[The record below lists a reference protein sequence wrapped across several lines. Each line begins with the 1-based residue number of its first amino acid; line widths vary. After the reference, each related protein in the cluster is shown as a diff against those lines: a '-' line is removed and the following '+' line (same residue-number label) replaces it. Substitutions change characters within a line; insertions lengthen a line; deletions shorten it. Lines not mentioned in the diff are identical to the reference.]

1 MDDAETQDIA
11 RFSSCRPIMDDAEI
25 QDIAQLM
32 WEAPFAVL
40 SHDLEESS
48 DAPKY
53 VTMLK

>member
-1 MDDAETQDIA
+1 
-11 RFSSCRPIMDDAEI
+11 MDDAEI

-53 VTMLK
+53 VTVLKQPCNSHLVPTHVDRRIA